1 MAGVAAARGRRSL
14 WQHRRMSQTF
24 GSEAPPPH
32 RHTAHRPRAHYL
44 VVIDSGGVRLARL
57 LLASREQ
64 TAEIDAGT
72 EEVAQMIVGLTPSKG
87 ADGIEWDRALQ
98 GHSHAE
104 RRAAEVYTLDV

>member
-1 MAGVAAARGRRSL
+1 
-14 WQHRRMSQTF
+14 MSQTF
-24 GSEAPPPH
+24 GGEAPAPH
-32 RHTAHRPRAHYL
+32 RHTEHRPRAHYL
-44 VVIDSGGVRLARL
+44 VVIESGGVRLARL

-64 TAEIDAGT
+64 VAEFDAGT
-72 EEVAQMIVGLTPSKG
+72 EEAAQMIAGLVPAKG

>member
-1 MAGVAAARGRRSL
+1 
-14 WQHRRMSQTF
+14 MSQTF
-24 GSEAPPPH
+24 GSESPAPH
-32 RHTAHRPRAHYL
+32 RRTELRPRARYL
-44 VVIDSGGVRLARL
+44 VVIESGGVRLARL

-64 TAEIDAGT
+64 VAEFDAGT
-72 EEVAQMIVGLTPSKG
+72 EEAAQMTAGLVPAKG

>member
-1 MAGVAAARGRRSL
+1 
-14 WQHRRMSQTF
+14 MSQTF
-24 GSEAPPPH
+24 GSESPPPH
-32 RHTAHRPRAHYL
+32 RHTGHRPRARYL
-44 VVIDSGGVRLARL
+44 VVIDAGGTRVARL

-64 TAEIDAGT
+64 TAEFDAGT
-72 EEVAQMIVGLTPSKG
+72 EEAVQMIAGLVPAKG